1 MANNFLSSKALED
14 IKNKYPVKNVNITH
28 REKLSKLDKIAIFVT
43 DRIGTMGF
51 FLIIFL
57 WTALWLSWNI
67 MAPSQLRFDPYPAF
81 VLWLF
86 ISNLIQLHLLPL
98 LMIGQN
104 IQGKHAQLRAEHD
117 FETDKK
123 AEKEIETILSHLE
136 NQNLLILEMLKKIE
150 KLEKK

>member
-1 MANNFLSSKALED
+1 MAQL
-14 IKNKYPVKNVNITH
+14 KNLKKIQEEFPIKNVNVIH
-28 REKLSKLDKIAIFVT
+28 HSRLSKLDKLAVLVT
-43 DRIGTMGF
+43 EKIGTMGF
-51 FLIIFL
+51 FLIIL
-57 WTALWLSWNI
+57 AWTVMWLSWNLFLG
-67 MAPSQLRFDPYPAF
+67 PQELRFDPAPAF

-123 AEKEIETILSHLE
+123 AEKEIETILNHLE
-136 NQNLLILEMLKKIE
+136 DQQELMLKMLKKIE
-150 KLEKK
+150 DIEKRR